1 MRVTDVQKFLKGLN
15 ETIFEAVDHFA
26 DRFEKGAEKLGEE
39 YLPLA
44 EFAGSWKKLSKDG
57 RKLFVEQLLKS
68 AGLVVAS
75 SVATK
80 AGIKTAWKNQKQVQ
94 NVLLMVADFIAP
106 AATKAKKTAKE
117 TKKKVKKLKKK
128 K

>member
-1 MRVTDVQKFLKGLN
+1 MRVADVQKFLKGLN
-15 ETIFEAVDHFA
+15 ETIFDTVDHFA
-26 DRFEKGAEKLGEE
+26 ERFEKADKLGDK

-44 EFAGSWKKLSKDG
+44 EFAGSWKKLSKDS
-57 RKLFVEQLLKS
+57 RQLFIEQLLRS

-94 NVLLMVADFIAP
+94 NLLLMVADFIAP
-106 AATKAKKTAKE
+106 AVTKAKKTSKD
-117 TKKKVKKLKKK
+117 TKKKAKKKLKKK
-128 K
+128 